1 MTTLRRIERRDRSE
15 LYGRC
20 VCGGYPTRVFC
31 GKSVDL
37 LDYTG
42 VEFFRGDKES
52 VIVSKLEGYD
62 WNGGGRQRGLFEVT
76 YKRGPRIGTYVNSKL
91 VSTMS

>member
-1 MTTLRRIERRDRSE
+1 MTMLRRR
-15 LYGRC
+15 
-20 VCGGYPTRVFC
+20 GGAEQGVNYTGAACAEANPPRVFC

-37 LDYTG
+37 LDYKG

-62 WNGGGRQRGLFEVT
+62 WNGGGRQRGLFEITHKSV
-76 YKRGPRIGTYVNSKL
+76 PRI
-91 VSTMS
+91 